1 LTTAR
6 RGEAVVL
13 VIEPCCFDDAPFVE
27 VVVYRSDVVG
37 SLLRP
42 EYLKE
47 ARDRFAAGKLADAE
61 FKQVEDQA
69 VDECIDL
76 QIRTG
81 LEVITDGEV
90 RRYAFF
96 GHLIDAVEGFD
107 KYGGWA
113 IPFRDEKGE
122 QLVLPRPVVVSRLRR
137 KRPLCAEE
145 FTYVR
150 ARTRHPV
157 KTAGIKTTI
166 KTTMISAQQAAA
178 YYDSKKSAGAYA
190 TIDAYLAD
198 LVDILRDEVAELI
211 RLGCTYIQ
219 IDSPQYTAL
228 LDPDLR
234 EGYRQRGNDP
244 DRLLDLSIEM
254 DNAVIGDHPGIIF
267 GLHLCR
273 GNNQSK
279 FYAAGDYGPITR
291 IFRNTKFHR
300 FLLEYDDERS
310 GGFEPLGQVPEDR
323 TVVLGLVSSKKPT
336 LESKDELKKRIE
348 AASAFVALERLALS
362 PQCGFA
368 STVEGNAV
376 TAADQEAKLRLVAE
390 TAREV
395 WGKPL
400 PLARR
405 A

>member
-1 LTTAR
+1 MDHDEKV
-6 RGEAVVL
+6 EAVGRVA
-13 VIEPCCFDDAPFVE
+13 FDEAPFVE
-27 VVVYRSDVVG
+27 VAVYRSDVVG

-42 EYLKE
+42 AYLKE
-47 ARDRFAAGKLADAE
+47 ARDRFAAGNLTNAA
-61 FKQVEDQA
+61 FKQVEDRA

-76 QIRTG
+76 QILAG
-81 LEVITDGEV
+81 MEVITDGEV
-90 RRYAFF
+90 RRYAFY

-122 QLVLPRPVVVSRLRR
+122 QLVLPRPVVVSKLRR

-150 ARTRHPV
+150 ARTTHP
-157 KTAGIKTTI
+157 AKTTI
-166 KTTMISAQQAAA
+166 ISAQQAAA
-178 YYDSKKSAGAYA
+178 YYDSKKSTAAYA
-190 TIDAYLAD
+190 TVDAYLAD
-198 LVDILRDEVAELI
+198 LVDILRDEVSELI

-254 DNAVIGDHPGIIF
+254 DNAVIGDHPGITF

-279 FYAAGDYGPITR
+279 FYASGDYGPITK
-291 IFRNTKFHR
+291 IFRNTKFQR

-310 GGFEPLGQVPEDR
+310 GGFEPLRQVPADR
-323 TVVLGLVSSKKPT
+323 TVVLGLVSSKKPN
-336 LESKDELKKRIE
+336 LESKDELKARIE
-348 AASAFVALERLALS
+348 AASAFVELERLALS

-368 STVEGNAV
+368 STMEGNAV
-376 TAADQEAKLRLVAE
+376 TAADQQAKLRLVAE
-390 TAREV
+390 TALEV
-395 WGKPL
+395 WGRSV

>member
-1 LTTAR
+1 M
-6 RGEAVVL
+6 EVL
-13 VIEPCCFDDAPFVE
+13 
-27 VVVYRSDVVG
+27 VYRSDTVG

-42 EYLKE
+42 TYLKE
-47 ARDRFAAGKLADAE
+47 ARDLYASGKLTDVA
-61 FKQVEDQA
+61 FKEIEDRA
-69 VDECIDL
+69 VNECIEL
-76 QIRTG
+76 QIRAG
-81 LEVITDGEV
+81 MEVITDGEM

-113 IPFRDEKGE
+113 IPFKDEKGE
-122 QLVLPRPVVVSRLRR
+122 KMVMPRPVVVGKLRR

-145 FTYVR
+145 FTYLR
-150 ARTRHPV
+150 ARTKH
-157 KTAGIKTTI
+157 ASKTTI
-166 KTTMISAQQAAA
+166 ISAQQAAA
-178 YYDSKKSAGAYA
+178 YYDNKKSAAAYA
-190 TIDAYLAD
+190 SVDAYLAD

-273 GNNQSK
+273 GNNQSR
-279 FYAAGDYGPITR
+279 FYASGDYGPITR
-291 IFRNTKFHR
+291 VFRNTKFHR
-300 FLLEYDDERS
+300 FLLEYDDARS
-310 GGFEPLGQVPEDR
+310 GGFEPLRQVPEDR
-323 TVVLGLVSSKKPT
+323 SVVLGLVSSKKPQ
-336 LESKDELKKRIE
+336 LESKDELNKRI
-348 AASAFVALERLALS
+348 AAAAIYIPLERLALS

-368 STVEGNAV
+368 STIEGNLV
-376 TAADQEAKLRLVAE
+376 TTADQEAKLRLVAE
-390 TAREV
+390 VAREV
-395 WGKPL
+395 WGKPVQVTRT
-400 PLARR
+400 A
-405 A
+405 

>member
-1 LTTAR
+1 
-6 RGEAVVL
+6 
-13 VIEPCCFDDAPFVE
+13 
-27 VVVYRSDVVG
+27 VYRSDVVG

-42 EYLKE
+42 SYLKE
-47 ARDRFAAGKLADAE
+47 ARDKYGSHKLSDVD
-61 FKQVEDQA
+61 FKQVEDRA
-69 VDECIDL
+69 VNDAIAL
-76 QIRTG
+76 QDRAGI
-81 LEVITDGEV
+81 EVLTDGEM
-90 RRYAFF
+90 RRYAFY

-107 KYGGWA
+107 KFGGWA
-113 IPFRDEKGE
+113 IPFRNEKGE
-122 QLVLPRPVVVSRLRR
+122 ELVLPRPVVVSRLRK

-145 FTYVR
+145 FTYLR
-150 ARTRHPV
+150 ARTHS
-157 KTAGIKTTI
+157 AA

-178 YYDSKKSAGAYA
+178 YYDSKKSAGAYPNVE
-190 TIDAYLAD
+190 AYLAD
-198 LVDILRDEVAELI
+198 LVDILRDEVQELV

-228 LDPDLR
+228 LDPQLR

-273 GNNQSK
+273 GNNQSR
-279 FYAAGDYGPITR
+279 FYAAGDYGPITKV
-291 IFRNTKFHR
+291 FRNTRFQR

-310 GGFEPLGQVPEDR
+310 GGFEPLRQVPEDR
-323 TVVLGLVSSKKPT
+323 TVVLGLVSSKIAK
-336 LESKDELKKRIE
+336 LESKDELKQRIDS
-348 AASAFVALERLALS
+348 ASAFIPLERLALS

-368 STVEGNAV
+368 STMEGNLL
-376 TAADQEAKLRLVAE
+376 TDADQEAKLRLVAE

-395 WGKPL
+395 WGKAVPV
-400 PLARR
+400 AHSN

>member
-1 LTTAR
+1 VVTAA
-6 RGEAVVL
+6 EAIV
-13 VIEPCCFDDAPFVE
+13 FH
-27 VVVYRSDVVG
+27 SDVVG

-42 EYLKE
+42 GYLKDARERHE
-47 ARDRFAAGKLADAE
+47 AAKLGDAE
-61 FKQVEDQA
+61 FKKVEDRA
-69 VDECIDL
+69 VDEAVSL
-76 QIRTG
+76 QERVG
-81 LEVITDGEV
+81 LDVLTDGEM
-90 RRYAFF
+90 RRYAFY

-122 QLVLPRPVVVSRLRR
+122 KLVLQRPVVVSKLRR

-145 FTYVR
+145 FTYLR
-150 ARTRHPV
+150 ARTKKP
-157 KTAGIKTTI
+157 A

-178 YYDSKKSAGAYA
+178 YYDAQKSSAAYPNVE
-190 TIDAYLAD
+190 AYLSD
-198 LVDILRDEVAELI
+198 LVDILRDEVEELI
-211 RLGCTYIQ
+211 RLGCAYIQ

-234 EGYRQRGNDP
+234 EGYRKRGNDP

-254 DNAVIGDHPGIIF
+254 DNAVIGHHPGITF

-279 FYAAGDYGPITR
+279 FYAAGDYGPITKVFQR
-291 IFRNTKFHR
+291 TRFDR

-310 GGFEPLGQVPEDR
+310 GGFEPLRQVPEDR
-323 TVVLGLVSSKKPT
+323 TVVLGLVSSKKPA
-336 LESKDELKKRIE
+336 LETKSELKQRIDS
-348 AASAFVALERLALS
+348 AAKFVSLDRLALS

-368 STVEGNAV
+368 STMEGNLV
-376 TAADQEAKLRLVAE
+376 TQEHQELKLKLVVD

-395 WGKPL
+395 WGQAAPI
-400 PLARR
+400 AQS
-405 A
+405 AD